1 MKARWIRTLSLA
13 LVVFVFCPLWGVQA
27 AKAKAKAKD
36 KEAPPPAAA
45 VETKPAPDWPAAEL
59 TVGFQTRDSE
69 TEGIGDLLIPLW
81 NPGGTGLLFVNPR
94 SAFTDH
100 DAEEYNLGVGYRQ
113 LLPKQ
118 KVILGANAY
127 YDYRDTGYTDY
138 DQWGV
143 GFELLS
149 SWIDARA
156 NYYDPED
163 DRTLVGSRTETTTSQ
178 SARTSEGWGDPH
190 ADDHAIV
197 QDYTLT
203 RILTTTTTTRTFEQ
217 YEQALGGY
225 DWEVGLRLPLPVK
238 SETMEAR
245 VFAGAYDFDRDFGDD
260 AKGWKA
266 RAEVR
271 LLSSLFLDAGAYENK
286 DLTGS
291 DWFAGARLSVP
302 FDLAK
307 ISRGRNPFSTA
318 KSRVAR
324 EPRDFGARLT
334 EMVMRDPQ
342 IRLETSKFI
351 ENPELAT
358 VDTSS
363 TTSRERQRLT
373 LMSDVNFVD
382 GDADSAGDG
391 SGDNPFPTIQLAVD
405 HAFGL
410 RNVYVYN
417 ASGAY
422 EENVVLTPG
431 VTLWGSSLL
440 IAGVDGRTF
449 GSGIAPVVD
458 GMSMGPA
465 ITMADQTTVRG
476 FIIRNTD
483 MGGPDQF
490 LLIPGLATMEY
501 SRAGI
506 FANGATDLT
515 ITENILVGNHVGAL
529 LATETDFSLRFANN
543 LVTGNDDNGLHIAAQ
558 SDGSGAFG
566 AFVRDNWFVD
576 NGNNGMNVEAR
587 NYDEIGMHVWNGQFL
602 DNGNSGLQITG
613 QGASGTFETLI
624 QDSLFAGNANNGLAL
639 SAHNFDLALAY
650 LLDSYAILNGNNG
663 AILDISGSELS
674 IALASG
680 VNASGNA
687 GTGLWTYQVG
697 NVFSLANLSDI
708 AAIGNFGDGLNLE
721 QDSLLAS
728 VGLIGMPEGL
738 ADNAV
743 ALLAGFGLTLPEEL
757 AMLLDPQGP
766 VTAALNGHD
775 GVQALLNAQSGIAA
789 GALFDIAANNNLANG
804 IDAQIISTNG
814 AAIGLAGSSEN
825 LGDILQLASQVAGLF
840 DLDLSITFAG
850 AGHMQANNNGGS
862 GFSLLTVG
870 EAAAINA
877 VAGLETA
884 NNGIFGTF
892 VNTLSDNLGIA
903 ALARVNTSGNGTDG
917 LFLNVYG
924 LDDAAVGVIADVDAS
939 DNTGNGIT
947 SIVTSPDGSAFL
959 LTLSTDLFRPVAS
972 LLGEMFFDGP
982 ITLPGE
988 SFGQVVASGNGGDG
1002 VFAAV
1007 NGDGFAAAAF
1017 LDTSADGNGG
1027 NGFNINVVA
1036 TNGPSIA
1043 ALVSSDDVLNL
1054 LNDMA
1059 ILPPI
1064 TFEPLGRVTA
1074 LNNGANGVLL
1084 NQSGTEGVYAL
1095 LAGVE
1100 ADNNT
1105 SGDGIHANLVSDN
1118 GDAYAILVDSD
1129 AAFNADDGI
1138 DLTLNAY
1145 GYAISALVFPD
1156 VYFNGDQGIHIAQT
1170 SLAADSFALLSGADA
1185 WDNGGVGLWYNL
1197 SAAAG
1202 DAALAVTA
1210 TESEGNGGRGGNF
1223 ILNAGDEAALLV
1235 GTNALP
1241 LFDGAYAGFLGADV
1255 LETFGDFMP
1264 QGSSEFMD
1272 NGAGGLHA
1280 ELTSTGGNVW
1290 FDVAGADAGGNTNA
1304 GFNIVLN
1311 ALNGNI
1317 LGRFNDVDVVAN
1329 GGNGINLE
1337 LNGAGGALGFWFE
1350 DVLAANNGANGINV
1364 VENYNGTVEIGG
1376 ERIVSANNTAN
1387 GVRIVASGLAG
1398 LPVLD
1403 FGGGAL
1409 GSLGQSSIYGNGNR
1423 DFRYNNGGGA
1433 TVMAENN
1440 WWGIDPPVAGQFA
1453 GSIDRTPWL
1462 AADPNAP

>member
-1 MKARWIRTLSLA
+1 MKARPIRTLLLA
-13 LVVFVFCPLWGVQA
+13 LVVFAFCPLWGVQA
-27 AKAKAKAKD
+27 AKTKAKAKD
-36 KEAPPPAAA
+36 KEAPPPVAA
-45 VETKPAPDWPAAEL
+45 VETKPAAEWPAAEL

-127 YDYRDTGYTDY
+127 YDYRDTGYAEY

-149 SWIDARA
+149 TWIDARA

-178 SARTSEGWGDPH
+178 SARTSESWGDPH

-203 RILTTTTTTRTFEQ
+203 RTLTTTTTTKTFEQ
-217 YEQALGGY
+217 YQQALGGF

-266 RAEVR
+266 RGEVR

-302 FDLAK
+302 LDLAK
-307 ISRGRNPFSTA
+307 ISLGRNPFSTA
-318 KSRVAR
+318 KSRAAR

-342 IRLETSKFI
+342 VRLETSKFI

-358 VDTSS
+358 EEISS
-363 TTSRERQRLT
+363 TTSRQRHRLT

-391 SGDNPFPTIQLAVD
+391 SDDNPFPTIQLAVD

-440 IAGVDGRTF
+440 IGGADGRTF

-458 GMSMGPA
+458 GMSMGPS

-529 LATETDFSLRFANN
+529 LATETDFALRFANN
-543 LVTGNDDNGLHIAAQ
+543 LVTGNDDHGLHIAAQ
-558 SDGSGAFG
+558 SDGSGVFG
-566 AFVRDNWFVD
+566 AFVRDNWFVN
-576 NGNNGMNVEAR
+576 NGNNGMNVEVR
-587 NYDEIGMHVWNGQFL
+587 NYAEIGMHIRNGQFL
-602 DNGNSGLQITG
+602 DNGNNGLQIAA

-624 QDSLFAGNANNGLAL
+624 QDSLFAGNANNGMALA
-639 SAHNFDLALAY
+639 ARNFDLALAY
-650 LLDSYAILNGNNG
+650 LLDSYAVLNGNNG
-663 AILDISGSELS
+663 ALLDISGSELS

-680 VNASGNA
+680 VNASGNVGA
-687 GTGLWTYQVG
+687 GLRVDQTE
-697 NVFSLANLSDI
+697 NAFSLANLSDI
-708 AAIGNFGDGLNLE
+708 VAIGNFGNGIDLR

-738 ADNAV
+738 GANA
-743 ALLAGFGLTLPEEL
+743 AELLAGFGLTLPEEL
-757 AMLLDPQGP
+757 AMILEPQGP
-766 VTAALNGHD
+766 VTASLNGQD
-775 GVQALLNAQSGIAA
+775 GVSAALEASDLAA
-789 GALFDIAANNNLANG
+789 GVFFDIAANSNQGDGIAAEILSDNG
-804 IDAQIISTNG
+804 P
-814 AAIGLAGSSEN
+814 AIGLAGSSEN
-825 LGDILQLASQVAGLF
+825 LADLLQLGSQVAGLF
-840 DLDLSITFAG
+840 DLDLPITFEG
-850 AGHMQANNNGGS
+850 FGHMQANGNGGS
-862 GFSLLTVG
+862 GFSLSTVG
-870 EAAAINA
+870 DYAAINA
-877 VAGLETA
+877 VVGLETA
-884 NNGIFGTF
+884 NNGLYGAD
-892 VNTLSDNLGIA
+892 VNTHSEYLGIA
-903 ALARVNTSGNGTDG
+903 ALARLNTTGNGADG
-917 LFLNVYG
+917 LRFDVYA
-924 LDDAAVGVIADVDAS
+924 LDEAAIGVIADVNAS
-939 DNTGNGIT
+939 GNAGNGIT
-947 SIVTSPDGSAFL
+947 ANVDCPDGSAFL

-988 SFGQVVASGNGGDG
+988 SFGQVIASGNGGEG
-1002 VFAAV
+1002 ILASV

-1043 ALVSSDDVLNL
+1043 AIVSSDDVLNL
-1054 LNDMA
+1054 LNDMD

-1064 TFEPLGRVTA
+1064 AFDPLGRVTA

-1105 SGDGIHANLVSDN
+1105 GGDGIHANLVSDN
-1118 GDAYAILVDSD
+1118 GDVYAILVDSD

-1138 DLTLNAY
+1138 DLTLDAY
-1145 GYAISALVFPD
+1145 GYALSALVFPD
-1156 VYFNGDQGIHIAQT
+1156 VYSNGDQGIHIAQT
-1170 SLAADSFALLSGADA
+1170 SLAADSFALLNGGDA
-1185 WDNGGVGLWYNL
+1185 WNNGGVGLWYNL
-1197 SAAAG
+1197 SAVAG
-1202 DAALAVTA
+1202 DAAVAVTA
-1210 TESEGNGGRGGNF
+1210 TDSDDNGGRGGNF

-1241 LFDGAYAGFLGADV
+1241 LFDGAFAAFFGADV
-1255 LETFGDFMP
+1255 LDIFGEQLP
-1264 QGSSEFMD
+1264 QGSSEFMN

-1290 FDVAGADAGGNTNA
+1290 LDIDGASAGGNTNA

-1317 LGRFNDVDVVAN
+1317 LGRFNDVDVLAN

-1337 LNGAGGALGFWFE
+1337 LNGAGGSLGFWFG

-1364 VENYNGTVEIGG
+1364 VENYNGAVEIGG
-1376 ERIVSANNTAN
+1376 ERIVSANNTGN

-1403 FGGGAL
+1403 FGGGTL
-1409 GSLGQSSIYGNGNR
+1409 GSVGQSSIYGNGNR
-1423 DFRYNNGGGA
+1423 DFRNGGAGA
-1433 TVMAENN
+1433 VMAENN
-1440 WWGIDPPVAGQFA
+1440 WWGVAPPANSQFA
-1453 GSIDRTPWL
+1453 GSIDRNPWL
-1462 AADPNAP
+1462 VADPNAP